1 MNELRNELRDDVIA
15 AHGGLDRWNELTSV
29 KAHLVNGGVLWAMK
43 GQAGVIN
50 DVNVRVDLHREFTSH
65 FPFGRPGLR
74 SAFTADRVAIEGDA
88 GEVVEERFN
97 PRDSFAGHT
106 LETPWD
112 KLHLAYFAGY
122 AMWTYL
128 TSPFSFVTPGFQTE
142 ELSRWQEHGQTWR
155 RLKVTFPGHI
165 ASHCKEQTFYFDADG
180 LIRRHDYIAEVLG
193 SSGPAAHYSF
203 EHREIDEI
211 KVPTKRRVYLIGE
224 NGSVMEEP
232 LIVSI
237 DLDNIE
243 FE

>member
-1 MNELRNELRDDVIA
+1 MNELRDHVIA
-15 AHGGLDRWNELTSV
+15 AHGGLEGWNELTSV

-74 SAFTADRVAIEGDA
+74 SAFTADRVAIESDA
-88 GEVVEERFN
+88 EEVVEERFN

-193 SSGPAAHYSF
+193 SSGPAAHYSS
-203 EHREIDEI
+203 EHEEFDGI

-224 NGSVMEEP
+224 NGSVTEEP

>member
-1 MNELRNELRDDVIA
+1 MNELRDHVIA
-15 AHGGLDRWNELTSV
+15 AHGGLDRRNELTSV

-50 DVNVRVDLHREFTSH
+50 DVNVRVDLRREFTSH

-74 SAFTADRVAIEGDA
+74 SAFTADRVAIESDA

-112 KLHLAYFAGY
+112 KLHLAYFVGY

-128 TSPFSFVTPGFQTE
+128 TSPFSFVKPGFQTE
-142 ELSRWQEHGQTWR
+142 ELSHWQEHGQTWR

-180 LIRRHDYIAEVLG
+180 LIRRHDYVAEVLG
-193 SSGPAAHYSF
+193 SSGPAAHYSS
-203 EHREIDEI
+203 EHREFDGI

-224 NGSVMEEP
+224 NGSVMQEP

>member
-1 MNELRNELRDDVIA
+1 MSSFHRSRPPWA
-15 AHGGLDRWNELTSV
+15 A
-29 KAHLVNGGVLWAMK
+29 
-43 GQAGVIN
+43 I
-50 DVNVRVDLHREFTSH
+50 
-65 FPFGRPGLR
+65 GRPGLR
-74 SAFTADRVAIEGDA
+74 SAFTADRVAIESDA
-88 GEVVEERFN
+88 GETVEERFN

-112 KLHLAYFAGY
+112 KLHSAYFAGY

-128 TSPFSFVTPGFQTE
+128 TSPFSFAKPGFQTE

-193 SSGPAAHYSF
+193 SSGPAAHYSS
-203 EHREIDEI
+203 EHREFDGI

>member
-50 DVNVRVDLHREFTSH
+50 EVNVRVDLHREFTSH
-65 FPFGRPGLR
+65 FPFGWPGLR

-128 TSPFSFVTPGFQTE
+128 TSPFLFVTPGFQTE
-142 ELSRWQEHGQTWR
+142 ELAPWQEHGQTWR

-193 SSGPAAHYSF
+193 SSGPAAHYSS
-203 EHREIDEI
+203 EHREFDGI

-224 NGSVMEEP
+224 NGRVMEEP

>member
-1 MNELRNELRDDVIA
+1 MALLNVQFDECTRMRVSGSIGPDHDATPRVGRPRPRCSLKPNDSTIGGSMNELRNELRDDVIA

-29 KAHLVNGGVLWAMK
+29 KAHLVNDGVLWAMK
-43 GQAGVIN
+43 GQAGVID

-165 ASHCKEQTFYFDADG
+165 ASHCKEQTFYFNADG
-180 LIRRHDYIAEVLG
+180 
-193 SSGPAAHYSF
+193 S
-203 EHREIDEI
+203 
-211 KVPTKRRVYLIGE
+211 
-224 NGSVMEEP
+224 
-232 LIVSI
+232 
-237 DLDNIE
+237 LDCTTT
-243 FE
+243 

>member
-1 MNELRNELRDDVIA
+1 MNELRDHVIA

-29 KAHLVNGGVLWAMK
+29 KAHLVIGGVLWAMK

-50 DVNVRVDLHREFTSH
+50 DVNVRVDLRREFTSH

-74 SAFTADRVAIEGDA
+74 SAFTADRVAIESDA

-112 KLHLAYFAGY
+112 KLHLAYFVGY

-128 TSPFSFVTPGFQTE
+128 TSPFSFVKPGFQTE
-142 ELSRWQEHGQTWR
+142 ELSHWQEHGQTWR
-155 RLKVTFPGHI
+155 RLKVTFPSHI

-180 LIRRHDYIAEVLG
+180 LIRRHDYVAEVLG
-193 SSGPAAHYSF
+193 SSGPAAHYSS
-203 EHREIDEI
+203 EHREFDGI

-224 NGSVMEEP
+224 NGSVMQEP

>member
-97 PRDSFAGHT
+97 PQIPSPA
-106 LETPWD
+106 TPSKRRGINCTWP
-112 KLHLAYFAGY
+112 
-122 AMWTYL
+122 
-128 TSPFSFVTPGFQTE
+128 TSPAT
-142 ELSRWQEHGQTWR
+142 R
-155 RLKVTFPGHI
+155 
-165 ASHCKEQTFYFDADG
+165 C
-180 LIRRHDYIAEVLG
+180 
-193 SSGPAAHYSF
+193 GP
-203 EHREIDEI
+203 
-211 KVPTKRRVYLIGE
+211 T
-224 NGSVMEEP
+224 
-232 LIVSI
+232 
-237 DLDNIE
+237 
-243 FE
+243 